1 MRKKFLTRSK
11 KFLKKLVSNSSGFT
25 LIEVL
30 IATTVFSVFI
40 AAYSL
45 IQGNN
50 MSDSTLMRREV
61 LLENIANQVLNET
74 IASPP
79 KFSKSLLLNPEG
91 SYKKFEENDFYEYRI
106 EWHEFKVPDFNKLMA
121 KEEDTDANT
130 STIQNMVFDNIKTNL
145 EKKIWQIRVIVRER
159 ESKFPFELSTWI
171 LDHKVAVNIIG
182 I

>member
-1 MRKKFLTRSK
+1 
-11 KFLKKLVSNSSGFT
+11 
-25 LIEVL
+25 
-30 IATTVFSVFI
+30 
-40 AAYSL
+40 
-45 IQGNN
+45 

-79 KFSKSLLLNPEG
+79 QFSKSLLLNPED

-121 KEEDTDANT
+121 KEEEETDANA
-130 STIQNMVFDNIKTNL
+130 STIQNMVFENIKTNL
-145 EKKIWQIRVIVRER
+145 EKKIWQLRVIVREK
-159 ESKFPFELSTWI
+159 ESKFPFELSTWV
-171 LDHKVAVNIIG
+171 LDHKVMVNIIG